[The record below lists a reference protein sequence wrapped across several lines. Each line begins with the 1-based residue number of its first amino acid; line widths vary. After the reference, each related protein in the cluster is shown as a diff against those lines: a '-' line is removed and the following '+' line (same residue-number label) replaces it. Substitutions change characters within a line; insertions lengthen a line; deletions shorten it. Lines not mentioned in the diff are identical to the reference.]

1 MAEGPR
7 HAGEPRVPQIASARR
22 GSVVTGEPFARLLI
36 YLLALERGDTST
48 LRGAPAPVPAWHPVT
63 REAAE
68 PLSLSLSL
76 SPPPCAEQQERVFL
90 SREIYCLR
98 SVSLLPQHQFLT
110 LVCLRAAT
118 SLTRCNIFVTSA
130 FFHPAHKYANN
141 FGKINDP
148 WLLLATS
155 TLRRP

>member
-76 SPPPCAEQQERVFL
+76 SSPLCGTAGTRISFAGNLLPTIRFPPPPAPVSYPRL
-90 SREIYCLR
+90 STR
-98 SVSLLPQHQFLT
+98 SYLADTMQHLCYVRLFPS
-110 LVCLRAAT
+110 RA
-118 SLTRCNIFVTSA
+118 
-130 FFHPAHKYANN
+130 
-141 FGKINDP
+141 
-148 WLLLATS
+148 
-155 TLRRP
+155 